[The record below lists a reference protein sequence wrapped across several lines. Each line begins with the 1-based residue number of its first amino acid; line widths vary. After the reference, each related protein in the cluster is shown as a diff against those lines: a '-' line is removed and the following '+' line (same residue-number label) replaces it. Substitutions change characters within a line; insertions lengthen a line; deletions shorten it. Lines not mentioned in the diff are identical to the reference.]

1 LSREPR
7 ELIDEVAASDVVV
20 VGAGIAGL
28 AAALGAARTRRVTVL
43 TKAPLGAGGAS
54 PWAQGG
60 IAAAMGRD
68 DSPRLHAEDTVA
80 AAGGLAD
87 PEIVALL
94 TAEGPRRIARLI
106 RLGTRFDRDASGELA
121 LGREG
126 AHRRRRVLH
135 ARGDSTG
142 AEIVRAL
149 TQAVAQAPN
158 ITVAEGAFAGDLV
171 STGGR
176 VGGVVAMHADGDGGR
191 RVLHRAPA
199 VVLATGGIG
208 RAFLHTTNP
217 PEATGDGLAM
227 AARAGA
233 RLADLE
239 FVQFHP
245 TALAVPG
252 ADPLPLLTEALRG
265 EGAILVDGEGRRFLL
280 DDDPRGELAPRD
292 LVARAIWRQLRAGHQ
307 VYLDARDAVGESFP
321 ERFPT
326 VFQLCRA
333 HGLDPRREPLPVVP
347 AAHYHM
353 GGVAVESR
361 GRTSLVGLWAC
372 GEVTS
377 TGVHGA
383 NRLASNSLL
392 EALVFGARVAEDL
405 RLPLPA
411 PTGEREARA
420 AIASAPRPRST
431 ATDQAPLAALRRTMW
446 DQVGVVRD
454 GAGLAAAV
462 AALDRLAAAS
472 TDGAAGADGADWAA
486 WADGS
491 DGDRTGGELRNLL
504 TAGRLIA
511 AAALARRESRGSHF
525 RSDYPDEDPELRR
538 RVFWTFPETGPG
550 PATGPARAELATH

>member
-1 LSREPR
+1 MSFAGPGLAR
-7 ELIDEVAASDVVV
+7 IDEVAASDVVV

-28 AAALGAARTRRVTVL
+28 AAALGAARRRRVTVL

-60 IAAAMGRD
+60 IAAAVGRD
-68 DSPRLHAEDTVA
+68 DSPRLHAEDTL
-80 AAGGLAD
+80 AAGAGLAD

-94 TAEGPRRIARLI
+94 TAEGPRRIARLV
-106 RLGTRFDRDASGELA
+106 RLGARFDRDRRGDLELV
-121 LGREG
+121 REG

-135 ARGDSTG
+135 AQGDSTG

-149 TQAVAQAPN
+149 TAAVAGAPG
-158 ITVAEGAFAGDLV
+158 ISVVEDAFASDLV
-171 STGGR
+171 RIDGR
-176 VGGVVAMHADGDGGR
+176 VVGVVAVHGGADGGGGR
-191 RVLHRAPA
+191 RVLHLAPA

-265 EGAILVDGEGRRFLL
+265 EGSTVVDEEGRRFLL
-280 DDDPRGELAPRD
+280 DEDARGELAPRD
-292 LVARAIWRQLRAGHQ
+292 LVARAIWRQLRAGGR
-307 VYLDARDAVGESFP
+307 VFLDARQAVGESFP

-326 VFQLCRA
+326 VFRLCRA
-333 HGLDPRREPLPVVP
+333 HGIDPRREPLPVAP

-353 GGVAVESR
+353 GGVAVEAR

-377 TGVHGA
+377 TGAHGA

-405 RLPLPA
+405 RLALPPPA
-411 PTGEREARA
+411 GEREGLA
-420 AIASAPRPRST
+420 ALAESPRPRRV
-431 ATDQAPLAALRRTMW
+431 AGDEARLAALRRTMW
-446 DQVGVVRD
+446 DQVGVERD
-454 GAGLAAAV
+454 AASLEAALAAI
-462 AALDRLAAAS
+462 DRLAAEHPS
-472 TDGAAGADGADWAA
+472 GAAGDA
-486 WADGS
+486 
-491 DGDRTGGELRNLL
+491 TGGELRNLL
-504 TAGRLIA
+504 TVGRLVA

-525 RSDYPDEDPELRR
+525 RRDHPAEDPEQRR
-538 RVFWTFPETGPG
+538 RAFWTL
-550 PATGPARAELATH
+550 PALQASAAPAPPRAVLATP